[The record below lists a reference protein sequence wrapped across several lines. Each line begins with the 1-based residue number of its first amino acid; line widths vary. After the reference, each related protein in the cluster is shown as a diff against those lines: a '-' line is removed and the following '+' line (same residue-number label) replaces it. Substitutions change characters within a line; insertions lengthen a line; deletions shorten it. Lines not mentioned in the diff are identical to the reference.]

1 VTAAARRAAVAQL
14 RGHAGV
20 SERRACRVVAQH
32 RSVER
37 YRSRRP
43 EPAGLRER
51 LRALAEQRPRFGYR
65 RLHVMLRREGFVVN
79 RKRVHRIYRAEG
91 LAVRRRCRKR
101 VAMPRQPIAVPSQ
114 VNERW
119 SMDYVHDALSDGR
132 TFRCLTLVDDHSRE
146 SLAIEVDTSLP
157 GRRVIRVLEQLA
169 EFRGLPLGIVVD
181 NGPEFAGQA
190 LDIWAHERGVAL
202 DFITP
207 GRPVENAYI
216 ESFNGRFRDECL
228 NEHWFRSLDEAR
240 GTIED
245 WRQDYNEVRPH
256 SSLDDRTPSE
266 YAAASTAG
274 NATRA
279 WA

>member
-1 VTAAARRAAVAQL
+1 MSQ
-14 RGHAGV
+14 
-20 SERRACRVVAQH
+20 RRACRVVSQH

-43 EPAGLRER
+43 EPAELRDR

-65 RLHVMLRREGFVVN
+65 RLHVLLRREGFAVN

-91 LAVRRRCRKR
+91 LAVRRRRRKR
-101 VAMPRQPIAVPSQ
+101 VAVPRQPMPVPSR

-169 EFRGLPLGIVVD
+169 ELRGLPKGIVVD

-190 LDIWAHERGVAL
+190 LDVWAHERRIAL

-228 NEHWFRSLDEAR
+228 NEHWFRGLDEAR
-240 GTIED
+240 EVIES

-266 YAAASTAG
+266 YAAASTAE
-274 NATRA
+274 NATHA

>member
-1 VTAAARRAAVAQL
+1 MTAAARRAAVAQL
-14 RGHAGV
+14 RQRAGV
-20 SERRACRVVAQH
+20 SQRRACRVVSQW

-43 EPAGLRER
+43 ELAGLRER
-51 LRALAEQRPRFGYR
+51 MRALAEQRPRFGYR
-65 RLHVMLRREGFVVN
+65 RLYVLLRREGFAVN
-79 RKRVHRIYRAEG
+79 RKRVHRIYRLEG
-91 LAVRRRCRKR
+91 LAVRRRRRKR
-101 VAMPRQPIAVPSQ
+101 VAIPRRPMPVPRQ

-119 SMDYVHDALSDGR
+119 SMDFVHDALNDGR

-169 EFRGLPLGIVVD
+169 ECRGLPQGIVVD

-190 LDIWAHERGVAL
+190 LDVWAHERGVAL

-207 GRPVENAYI
+207 GRPVENAFI

-228 NEHWFRSLDEAR
+228 NEHWFRSMDEAR
-240 GTIED
+240 QVIED
-245 WRQDYNEVRPH
+245 WRLDYNDVRPH
-256 SSLDDRTPSE
+256 SALGHRTPSE
-266 YAAASTAG
+266 FAAVLNRG
-274 NATRA
+274 DATLART
-279 WA
+279 

>member
-1 VTAAARRAAVAQL
+1 
-14 RGHAGV
+14 V
-20 SERRACRVVAQH
+20 SERRACRLVRQW

-65 RLHVMLRREGFVVN
+65 RLHVMLRREGFAVN
-79 RKRVHRIYRAEG
+79 RKRVLRIYRLEG
-91 LAVRRRCRKR
+91 LAVRRRRRKR
-101 VAMPRQPIAVPSQ
+101 VAMPRQPMPTPLQ

-146 SLAIEVDTSLP
+146 ALAIEVDTSLP

-169 EFRGLPLGIVVD
+169 ELRGLPHGIVVD

-190 LDIWAHERGVAL
+190 LDIWAHERGIAL

-228 NEHWFRSLDEAR
+228 NQHWFRGLDEAR
-240 GTIED
+240 DVIES
-245 WRQDYNEVRPH
+245 WRQDYNDVRPH
-256 SSLDDRTPSE
+256 SSLGDRTPSE
-266 YAAASTAG
+266 YAAASTAVD
-274 NATRA
+274 ATHA